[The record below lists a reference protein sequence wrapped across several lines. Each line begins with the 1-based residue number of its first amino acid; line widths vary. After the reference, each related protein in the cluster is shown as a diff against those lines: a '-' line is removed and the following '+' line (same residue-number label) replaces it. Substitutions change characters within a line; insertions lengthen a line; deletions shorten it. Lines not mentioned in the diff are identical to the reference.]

1 MLVQPTIR
9 RPTTIPDEAEADAA
23 HEAFADLYRAHGR
36 RVYAF
41 VRYRVGDGALAEDL
55 TAEVFARAWA
65 RRGQLRSPEAT
76 VAWLFATARN
86 LVTDHRRRRPDP
98 LPLGALP
105 PEAHPLA
112 GSPEPGAVLAA
123 QLAEVRRLLA
133 DLGDREREAI
143 GLRFVAGLRNGEI
156 ALVLGTS
163 EGNVAKILHRAL
175 RKLRERLPKE
185 EPHAL

>member
-1 MLVQPTIR
+1 MLAQPTIR
-9 RPTTIPDEAEADAA
+9 IPATIRDEAEADARK
-23 HEAFADLYRAHGR
+23 AFADLYRTHGS
-36 RVYAF
+36 RVHAF
-41 VRYRVGDGALAEDL
+41 VRYRVGDGAVAEDL

-65 RRGQLRSPEAT
+65 KRGQLRSPEAAL
-76 VAWLFATARN
+76 AWLFATARN
-86 LVTDHRRRRPDP
+86 LVIDHRRRRPAL

-105 PEAHPLA
+105 PAAHPLA
-112 GSPEPGAVLAA
+112 ASPESGALVAD
-123 QLAEVRRLLA
+123 QLAEVGRLLA
-133 DLGDREREAI
+133 GLGDREREAI

-156 ALVLGTS
+156 ALVLDTS

>member
-1 MLVQPTIR
+1 M
-9 RPTTIPDEAEADAA
+9 
-23 HEAFADLYRAHGR
+23 
-36 RVYAF
+36 
-41 VRYRVGDGALAEDL
+41 
-55 TAEVFARAWA
+55 
-65 RRGQLRSPEAT
+65 
-76 VAWLFATARN
+76 
-86 LVTDHRRRRPDP
+86 
-98 LPLGALP
+98 
-105 PEAHPLA
+105 
-112 GSPEPGAVLAA
+112 AA

-133 DLGDREREAI
+133 DLSDREREAI